1 MFWLYLQSNYS
12 LGNIYGNRA
21 LKFRKSQPHGT
32 SMPRRA
38 SLTNRPPMTR
48 AERVRL
54 QLAAEIVAGDF
65 RPGTR
70 LDEVVQS
77 NRMGVSRTPLREAVR
92 QLATLGLVENRPH
105 RGVVV
110 AEGVGKAL
118 FETLA
123 ELEAVCACL
132 ATERMA
138 ADARAEL
145 VRLAAEDGDWLSA
158 IHRGSANAVLVGL
171 VETLWQPI
179 LSGAMGPRG
188 LMAPDLKQVLGKR
201 VAAAVVGG
209 NRGEAETNMREFV
222 RAAAAAFIAP
232 QAQAG

>member
-1 MFWLYLQSNYS
+1 
-12 LGNIYGNRA
+12 
-21 LKFRKSQPHGT
+21 
-32 SMPRRA
+32 
-38 SLTNRPPMTR
+38 MTR

-77 NRMGVSRTPLREAVR
+77 SRMGVSRTPLREAVR

-110 AEGVGKAL
+110 GEGVGEAL

-132 ATERMA
+132 ATERMVA
-138 ADARAEL
+138 EARTEL
-145 VRLAAEDGDWLSA
+145 VRLAGEDGDWHGA
-158 IHRGSANAVLVGL
+158 IHRGCGNAVLVGL

-179 LSGAMGPRG
+179 VGNGGAM
-188 LMAPDLKQVLGKR
+188 APEMELVMGKR
-201 VAAAVVGG
+201 ITAAIANGD
-209 NRGEAETNMREFV
+209 RDEAEASMREYV
-222 RAAAAAFIAP
+222 RAAAAAF
-232 QAQAG
+232 AQPYGKALHAANSG

>member
-1 MFWLYLQSNYS
+1 
-12 LGNIYGNRA
+12 
-21 LKFRKSQPHGT
+21 
-32 SMPRRA
+32 
-38 SLTNRPPMTR
+38 MTR

-110 AEGVGKAL
+110 GEGVGEAL

-132 ATERMA
+132 ASERMPA
-138 ADARAEL
+138 AARAEL
-145 VRLAAEDGDWLSA
+145 VRLAGCDGDWLGA
-158 IHRGSANAVLVGL
+158 IHRGCANAVLVGL
-171 VETLWQPI
+171 VETLWQP
-179 LSGAMGPRG
+179 
-188 LMAPDLKQVLGKR
+188 VLGGIAHR
-201 VAAAVVGG
+201 AAMMPELEHVLGRRIAAAIADGD
-209 NRGEAETNMREFV
+209 RDQAAAMMREYV
-222 RAAAAAFIAP
+222 RAAATAFTAP
-232 QAQAG
+232 QDKGDGPRKVVNGA

>member
-1 MFWLYLQSNYS
+1 
-12 LGNIYGNRA
+12 
-21 LKFRKSQPHGT
+21 
-32 SMPRRA
+32 
-38 SLTNRPPMTR
+38 MTR

-110 AEGVGKAL
+110 GEGVGEAL

-132 ATERMA
+132 ASERMPA
-138 ADARAEL
+138 AARAEL
-145 VRLAAEDGDWLSA
+145 VHLAGCDGDWLGA
-158 IHRGSANAVLVGL
+158 IHRGCANAVLVGL
-171 VETLWQPI
+171 VETLWQPVLGGGTARRAAI
-179 LSGAMGPRG
+179 MPE
-188 LMAPDLKQVLGKR
+188 MEQVLGR
-201 VAAAVVGG
+201 RIAAAIADGDRDQAV
-209 NRGEAETNMREFV
+209 AMMREYV
-222 RAAAAAFIAP
+222 RAAATAFIAP
-232 QAQAG
+232 QDKGGAPRKVANGA

>member
-1 MFWLYLQSNYS
+1 
-12 LGNIYGNRA
+12 
-21 LKFRKSQPHGT
+21 
-32 SMPRRA
+32 
-38 SLTNRPPMTR
+38 MTR

-77 NRMGVSRTPLREAVR
+77 SRMGVSRTPLREAVR

-110 AEGVGKAL
+110 GEGVGEAL

-132 ATERMA
+132 ATERMVA
-138 ADARAEL
+138 EARAEL
-145 VRLAAEDGDWLSA
+145 VRLAGEDGDWHGA
-158 IHRGSANAVLVGL
+158 IHRGCANAVLVGL

-179 LSGAMGPRG
+179 LGNGTSGRGAM
-188 LMAPDLKQVLGKR
+188 APEMELVMGKR
-201 VAAAVVGG
+201 IAAAIANGD
-209 NRGEAETNMREFV
+209 RCEAETCMREYV
-222 RAAAAAFIAP
+222 RAAAVAFAPPYDKAPRAANS
-232 QAQAG
+232 G

>member
-1 MFWLYLQSNYS
+1 
-12 LGNIYGNRA
+12 
-21 LKFRKSQPHGT
+21 
-32 SMPRRA
+32 
-38 SLTNRPPMTR
+38 MTR

-65 RPGTR
+65 CPGTR

-110 AEGVGKAL
+110 AEGVGAAL

-132 ATERMA
+132 AAERMA
-138 ADARAEL
+138 ADSRSEL
-145 VRLAAEDGDWLSA
+145 SRLAAEDGDWLGA
-158 IHRGSANAVLVGL
+158 IHRGCGNAVLVGL
-171 VETLWQPI
+171 LETLWQPI
-179 LSGAMGPRG
+179 ESGAPVQRS
-188 LMAPDLKQVLGKR
+188 LMAPDLKHVLGKR
-201 VAAAVVGG
+201 IAAAIVDG
-209 NRGEAETNMREFV
+209 RRADAESNMREFV
-222 RAAAAAFIAP
+222 RAAATAFAPKTTVAVSGTATGKAAEF
-232 QAQAG
+232 

>member
-1 MFWLYLQSNYS
+1 MS
-12 LGNIYGNRA
+12 
-21 LKFRKSQPHGT
+21 
-32 SMPRRA
+32 RRIP
-38 SLTNRPPMTR
+38 LTNKSPMTR

-110 AEGVGKAL
+110 AEGVGEAL

-138 ADARAEL
+138 GDGRSEL
-145 VRLAAEDGDWLSA
+145 ARLAAEDGDWLGA
-158 IHRGSANAVLVGL
+158 IHRGCANSVLVGL

-179 LSGAMGPRG
+179 LNGPPVQRC
-188 LMAPDLKQVLGKR
+188 LMAPELKRVLGKR
-201 VAAAVVGG
+201 IAAAIVNG
-209 NRGEAETNMREFV
+209 NRSEAESNMREFV
-222 RAAAAAFIAP
+222 RAAATAFTTPVAKAA
-232 QAQAG
+232 GGC

>member
-1 MFWLYLQSNYS
+1 
-12 LGNIYGNRA
+12 
-21 LKFRKSQPHGT
+21 
-32 SMPRRA
+32 MPRRA
-38 SLTNRPPMTR
+38 LLSNRPPMTR
-48 AERVRL
+48 AERVRM

-70 LDEVVQS
+70 LDEVAQS

-110 AEGVGKAL
+110 SEGVGEAL
-118 FETLA
+118 FETLS

-132 ATERMA
+132 ATERMS
-138 ADARAEL
+138 AEGRREL
-145 VRLAAEDGDWLSA
+145 TRLAADEGDWLTA
-158 IHRGSANAVLVGL
+158 VHRGCGNAVLVGL

-179 LSGAMGPRG
+179 LGTGSVSP
-188 LMAPDLKQVLGKR
+188 MAAELERVLARRIATAIANGSR
-201 VAAAVVGG
+201 A
-209 NRGEAETNMREFV
+209 EAETYMREFV

-232 QAQAG
+232 PQAANAD

>member
-1 MFWLYLQSNYS
+1 
-12 LGNIYGNRA
+12 
-21 LKFRKSQPHGT
+21 
-32 SMPRRA
+32 MPRRA
-38 SLTNRPPMTR
+38 LLSNRPPMTR
-48 AERVRL
+48 AERVRM

-70 LDEVVQS
+70 LDEVAQS

-110 AEGVGKAL
+110 SEGVGEAL
-118 FETLA
+118 FETLS

-132 ATERMA
+132 ATERMS
-138 ADARAEL
+138 AEGRREL
-145 VRLAAEDGDWLSA
+145 TRLAADDGDWLTA
-158 IHRGSANAVLVGL
+158 VHRGCGNAVLVGL

-179 LSGAMGPRG
+179 LGAGSVSP
-188 LMAPDLKQVLGKR
+188 MAPELERVLAR
-201 VAAAVVGG
+201 RIATAVANGSRA
-209 NRGEAETNMREFV
+209 EAETYMREFV

-232 QAQAG
+232 PRAANAD

>member
-1 MFWLYLQSNYS
+1 
-12 LGNIYGNRA
+12 
-21 LKFRKSQPHGT
+21 
-32 SMPRRA
+32 
-38 SLTNRPPMTR
+38 MTR

-110 AEGVGKAL
+110 GEGVGEAL

-132 ATERMA
+132 ASERMPA
-138 ADARAEL
+138 AARAEL
-145 VRLAAEDGDWLSA
+145 VQLAGSDGDWLGA
-158 IHRGSANAVLVGL
+158 IHRGCANAVLVGL
-171 VETLWQPI
+171 VETLWQPVLGGGI
-179 LSGAMGPRG
+179 AHRAAIIPEME
-188 LMAPDLKQVLGKR
+188 QVLGQR
-201 VAAAVVGG
+201 IAAAIADGDRTQAV
-209 NRGEAETNMREFV
+209 AMMREYV
-222 RAAAAAFIAP
+222 RAAATAFTAP
-232 QAQAG
+232 QDKEDASPKLANRA

>member
-1 MFWLYLQSNYS
+1 
-12 LGNIYGNRA
+12 
-21 LKFRKSQPHGT
+21 
-32 SMPRRA
+32 
-38 SLTNRPPMTR
+38 MTR

-77 NRMGVSRTPLREAVR
+77 SRMGVSRTPLREAVR

-110 AEGVGKAL
+110 GEGVGAAL

-132 ATERMA
+132 AAERMP

-145 VRLAAEDGDWLSA
+145 ARLAGDDGDWLGA
-158 IHRGSANAVLVGL
+158 IHRGCANAVLVGL
-171 VETLWQPI
+171 VETLWQPVLGGGI
-179 LSGAMGPRG
+179 ARRAS
-188 LMAPDLKQVLGKR
+188 MAPEMEQVLGKR
-201 VAAAVVGG
+201 VAAAIVNG
-209 NRGEAETNMREFV
+209 NRGEAEVTMREYV
-222 RAAAAAFIAP
+222 RAAARAFAAPEA
-232 QAQAG
+232 AGGESLKVANSG

>member
-1 MFWLYLQSNYS
+1 
-12 LGNIYGNRA
+12 
-21 LKFRKSQPHGT
+21 
-32 SMPRRA
+32 
-38 SLTNRPPMTR
+38 MTR

-77 NRMGVSRTPLREAVR
+77 SRMGVSRTPLREAVR

-110 AEGVGKAL
+110 GEGVGEAL

-138 ADARAEL
+138 AEARAEL
-145 VRLAAEDGDWLSA
+145 VRLAAEDSDWRAA
-158 IHRGSANAVLVGL
+158 IHRGCGNAVLVGL

-179 LSGAMGPRG
+179 QGGDSASHGAM
-188 LMAPDLKQVLGKR
+188 APELGQVLGR
-201 VAAAVVGG
+201 RIAIAVADGDRGAA
-209 NRGEAETNMREFV
+209 EATMREYV
-222 RAAAAAFIAP
+222 RAAAAAFARSYGKDGEP
-232 QAQAG
+232 LKAANAG